1 VASRNG
7 GIGQAI
13 PNRLDRAEDGVI
25 PFAAEGF
32 DGGIPHFNDFL
43 TVTDFEAWRELGM
56 AEFFQLLEN
65 LGFLSEQEELFNL
78 GIVSKRLQGSRDR
91 AFGSVISPH
100 RIERNLHQKTREI
113 TGNRSGGWSLDR
125 ENLTVAVATC
135 GGIDSVREV
144 KISIFVATQLRQ
156 VTAVSCAAHAQAHLG
171 CFAFRDSH
179 GFSSPF

>member
-32 DGGIPHFNDFL
+32 NGGIPHFDDFL
-43 TVTDFEAWRELGM
+43 AMTDFEAWRELGM
-56 AEFFQLLEN
+56 AEFFQLLEDPV
-65 LGFLSEQEELFNL
+65 FLSKQEKLFNL
-78 GIVSKRLQGSRDR
+78 GIVSERLQRSRNR
-91 AFGSVISPH
+91 ALGSVISPH
-100 RIERNLHQKTREI
+100 RIERNLHEKTREI
-113 TGNRSGGWSLDR
+113 TGRGSGGGSLDG
-125 ENLTVAVATC
+125 EDLTIAIPA
-135 GGIDSVREV
+135 GDGIDSVGEV
-144 KISIFVATQLRQ
+144 KIAIFVATQLGQ
-156 VTAVSCAAHAQAHLG
+156 VTAMRRAAHAKAHFG